1 LYKERLSFWGGR
13 LSFASSN
20 DVPLATTLLIKHL
33 FIAKEDARSVALH
46 D

>member
-1 LYKERLSFWGGR
+1 LQGKAFILGRRR